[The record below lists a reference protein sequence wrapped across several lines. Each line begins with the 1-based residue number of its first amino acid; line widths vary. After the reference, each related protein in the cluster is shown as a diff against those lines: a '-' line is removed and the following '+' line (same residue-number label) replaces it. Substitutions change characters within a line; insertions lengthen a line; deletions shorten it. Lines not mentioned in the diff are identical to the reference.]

1 MGGFI
6 AFVDDVVDHVKDKGV
21 VESFVFV
28 ENCVENTIHTRKSTI
43 NQHEFDFC
51 LVFRD
56 NVEFLGRF
64 RDASC
69 MMVDHLLV
77 VICVEIELMELFT
90 KLLGRLDLLPFLPG
104 LRTFFPNWGKIDTEF
119 FAEKLQGGSKPLLRL
134 THLNP
139 ALNHNMREVWSTFGD
154 V

>member
-1 MGGFI
+1 MGGFC

-28 ENCVENTIHTRKSTI
+28 ENSVEKTIHTRKSTI

-69 MMVDHLLV
+69 MMVDQLLL

-104 LRTFFPNWGKIDTEF
+104 LRIFIPNSGEIDTEF

-139 ALNHNMREVWSTFGD
+139 ALNHIIREVLPTSWN

>member
-1 MGGFI
+1 
-6 AFVDDVVDHVKDKGV
+6 
-21 VESFVFV
+21 
-28 ENCVENTIHTRKSTI
+28 
-43 NQHEFDFC
+43 
-51 LVFRD
+51 
-56 NVEFLGRF
+56 
-64 RDASC
+64 

-90 KLLGRLDLLPFLPG
+90 KLLGRLELLPFLPG
-104 LRTFFPNWGKIDTEF
+104 LRIFIPNSGEIDTEF

-139 ALNHNMREVWSTFGD
+139 ALNHIIREVLPTSGN